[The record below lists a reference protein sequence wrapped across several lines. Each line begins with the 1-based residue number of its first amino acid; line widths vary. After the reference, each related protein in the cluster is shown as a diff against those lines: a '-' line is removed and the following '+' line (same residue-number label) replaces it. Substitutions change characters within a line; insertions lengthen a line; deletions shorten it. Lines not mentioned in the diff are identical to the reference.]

1 MLNYCKCYKTKLHI
15 KKINVC
21 RNKETICY
29 KVFNE
34 SKKIVE
40 SKLERLA
47 EVNSTPTCTGA
58 GDFSCSNQ
66 AEKTNQRAESK

>member
-1 MLNYCKCYKTKLHI
+1 MSD
-15 KKINVC
+15 
-21 RNKETICY
+21 KEIICY

-34 SKKIVE
+34 SKKIAE

-47 EVNSTPTCTGA
+47 EVNSTPTCTSA

-66 AEKTNQRAESK
+66 AEKTHQRAKSK